1 MNNTISE
8 NVGICNRDDSCGAAG
23 KIFSITSL
31 KQLNILGL
39 HWQDGGEGAIYGYGM
54 TNDFINNRMTG
65 YMHGFW
71 VPVRDLQMLPSI
83 YKQVF
88 TQSVDS

>member
-23 KIFSITSL
+23 KIIENDRVFFTINF
-31 KQLNILGL
+31 KGL

-54 TNDFINNRMTG
+54 TNDFINNRMAG

-71 VPVRDLQMLPSI
+71 TPVRDS
-83 YKQVF
+83 
-88 TQSVDS
+88 